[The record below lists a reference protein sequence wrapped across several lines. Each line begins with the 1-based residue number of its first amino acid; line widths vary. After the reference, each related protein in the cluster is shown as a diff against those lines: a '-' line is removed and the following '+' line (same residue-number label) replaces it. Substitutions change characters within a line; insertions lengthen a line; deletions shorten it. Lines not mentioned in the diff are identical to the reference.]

1 MWVEALFVLTAL
13 LYAVAFVRFVIFLFG
28 RAATALPASLP
39 HMVTAAALLHALHIV
54 FFSLLI
60 KVCPVEGVHFPLSVA
75 SMLTCVLYVALR
87 RRYRIDAAGAVVTP
101 FALTTLLASR
111 FVGGGIL
118 APGPRVRSAILPF
131 HVTMN
136 LLGVALF
143 TLAASSAMLYLVQ
156 ERRLKEKRLTG
167 LFQRLPA
174 LDTLDRAEH
183 RLLLAGFPLLTFGI
197 ISGTV
202 WATRLPTQ
210 TVADLIR
217 DSFGYV
223 TWLMFA
229 SVLLSRAVLGWRGRR
244 AAWGTLA
251 GFAFTIAILLMYLLR
266 PGATPA
272 S

>member
-28 RAATALPASLP
+28 RTPTELPPSLP
-39 HMVTAAALLHALHIV
+39 HMVTVAAVLHALHIG

-60 KVCPVEGVHFPLSVA
+60 KVCPVDGVHFPLSVA
-75 SMLTCVLYVALR
+75 SMFTCVLYVALR
-87 RRYRIDAAGAVVTP
+87 RRFRLDAAGVVVTP

-111 FVGGGIL
+111 FVGGGML

-143 TLAASSAMLYLVQ
+143 TLAAASAMLYLVQ

-197 ISGTV
+197 VSGTV
-202 WATRLPTQ
+202 WATRLRVQ
-210 TVADLIR
+210 MLSDLVR

-229 SVLLSRAVLGWRGRR
+229 AVLLSRAVLGWRGRK
-244 AAWGTLA
+244 AAWGTLT
-251 GFAFTIAILLMYLLR
+251 GFALTIVVLLMYLLR
-266 PGATPA
+266 SGTPA

>member
-1 MWVEALFVLTAL
+1 MWVEALFVTTAL
-13 LYAVAFVRFVIFLFG
+13 LYAVAFVRFIVFLFG
-28 RAATALPASLP
+28 KSTASLP
-39 HMVTAAALLHALHIV
+39 PSLPLMVTAAAVLHALHIV

-60 KVCPVEGVHFPLSVA
+60 KVCPVEGIHFPLSVA
-75 SMLTCVLYVALR
+75 AMFTCVLYVALR

-111 FVGGGIL
+111 FVGGGAL

-143 TLAASSAMLYLVQ
+143 TLASASALLYLIQ

-183 RLLLAGFPLLTFGI
+183 RLLLGGFPLLTFGI
-197 ISGTV
+197 VSGTV
-202 WATRLPTQ
+202 WARRLGPHGL
-210 TVADLIR
+210 ADLVR

-223 TWLMFA
+223 TWIMFA
-229 SVLLSRAVLGWRGRR
+229 SVLLSRAVLGWRGRK

-251 GFAFTIAILLMYLLR
+251 GFAFTIAVLLMYLFR
-266 PGATPA
+266 SGPVGA
-272 S
+272 